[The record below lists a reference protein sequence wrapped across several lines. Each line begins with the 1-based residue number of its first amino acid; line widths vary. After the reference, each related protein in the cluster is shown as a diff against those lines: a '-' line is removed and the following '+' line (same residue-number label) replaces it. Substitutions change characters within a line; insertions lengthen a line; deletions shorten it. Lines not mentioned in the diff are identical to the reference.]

1 MHATSFFISSFNC
14 FICKRIQM
22 LSYIQ
27 EQTVSETSC
36 CSLTRVPSQRILG
49 VFTPRLKLQKW
60 SANGADDK
68 CSCVVDGPFI
78 WVSFHR
84 GEAYTQLS
92 FTLHSGLGFS
102 LSLKVFP
109 AALWLWKQIFCSIDQ
124 SHQNKVEKNFIFFK
138 NVIFYFTFL
147 CRATMLDLNIE
158 FVSQSTK
165 GQLNKGCK
173 TEKRPI

>member
-1 MHATSFFISSFNC
+1 MHATSFFISFNC

-49 VFTPRLKLQKW
+49 VFTPRFKLQKW

-124 SHQNKVEKNFIFFK
+124 SHQNKVEKNFIFSKMSFFTLH
-138 NVIFYFTFL
+138 FY
-147 CRATMLDLNIE
+147 A
-158 FVSQSTK
+158 
-165 GQLNKGCK
+165 
-173 TEKRPI
+173 

>member
-1 MHATSFFISSFNC
+1 MHAISFFISSFIC
-14 FICKRIQM
+14 FICKRIKM
-22 LSYIQ
+22 LSYKQ
-27 EQTVSETSC
+27 EQTVSQTSC
-36 CSLTRVPSQRILG
+36 RSLTRVPSQRILG

-68 CSCVVDGPFI
+68 CSCVADGPFI

-102 LSLKVFP
+102 LSLQVFP

-124 SHQNKVEKNFIFFK
+124 SHQNKMEKNFVFSKCHFLLYIF
-138 NVIFYFTFL
+138 L
-147 CRATMLDLNIE
+147 
-158 FVSQSTK
+158 QSHHA
-165 GQLNKGCK
+165 
-173 TEKRPI
+173 RP